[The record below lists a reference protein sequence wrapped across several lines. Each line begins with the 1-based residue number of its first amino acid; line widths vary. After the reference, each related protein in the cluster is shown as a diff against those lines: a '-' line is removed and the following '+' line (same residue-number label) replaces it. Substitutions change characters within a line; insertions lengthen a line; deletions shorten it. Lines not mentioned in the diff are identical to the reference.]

1 MEDMMVK
8 ANDSLVTKQ
17 LAEEVADSG
26 EMAAI
31 LNSENID
38 TRTGLLNA
46 LVFWFIRIIQND
58 ILEITFDFK

>member
-26 EMAAI
+26 EIAAI

-46 LVFWFIRIIQND
+46 LVFWFIRIILEM
-58 ILEITFDFK
+58 ILSSIWS

>member
-26 EMAAI
+26 EIAAI
-31 LNSENID
+31 LNSGNID

-46 LVFWFIRIIQND
+46 LVFWFIRIIQNN

>member
-26 EMAAI
+26 EIAAI
-31 LNSENID
+31 LNSGNID

-46 LVFWFIRIIQND
+46 LVFW
-58 ILEITFDFK
+58 K

>member
-26 EMAAI
+26 EMADI
-31 LNSENID
+31 LNSGNID

-46 LVFWFIRIIQND
+46 LVFWFIRIIQNN
-58 ILEITFDFK
+58 ILEVTFDFK

>member
-26 EMAAI
+26 EIAAI
-31 LNSENID
+31 LNSGNID

-46 LVFWFIRIIQND
+46 LVFWFIRII
-58 ILEITFDFK
+58 LEIIFDFK